1 MSRGFQEA
9 LDYRMRVKLKTSCT
23 SDAHR
28 MPKRK
33 ALGQS
38 IVEFAILLPLLIMML
53 SGLIEFGFMLNYYL
67 DIIDAAREAA
77 RFAASDDPL
86 HDDATGVYV
95 DPNPG
100 FYNRAQTV
108 TLQSLTIGSGGQ
120 ITLNPASDDVVV
132 SVFSVLTTPT
142 GGVVDK
148 RFPLGPGE
156 VALYNNKTSE
166 LDVTTDIEPAL
177 DAGAPNTGMVSV
189 EIFYDYHM
197 VLGLPWI
204 RAFVPDPVTL
214 YAYSIMPNV
223 HSEPTPTPP

>member
-1 MSRGFQEA
+1 MLYMTKTFLFWVKIPEETKNVTTRKITPKVLLCRLVMNLFFILHTLRCCLFQF
-9 LDYRMRVKLKTSCT
+9 LY
-23 SDAHR
+23 
-28 MPKRK
+28 
-33 ALGQS
+33 
-38 IVEFAILLPLLIMML
+38 IMML

-86 HDDATGVYV
+86 HDDATGAYI
-95 DPNPG
+95 DPNLA

-132 SVFSVLTTPT
+132 SVFSVTT
-142 GGVVDK
+142 GVVDK

-156 VALYNNKTSE
+156 VALYNNKNSE
-166 LDVTTDIEPAL
+166 LDIATDINPAL
-177 DAGAPNTGMVSV
+177 DAAAPNTGMVSV

-204 RAFVPDPVTL
+204 RLGT
-214 YAYSIMPNV
+214 Y
-223 HSEPTPTPP
+223 T

>member
-1 MSRGFQEA
+1 
-9 LDYRMRVKLKTSCT
+9 MRSNLTSNIN
-23 SDAHR
+23 R
-28 MPKRK
+28 QNKKRK
-33 ALGQS
+33 SIGQS

-77 RFAASDDPL
+77 RFAANDDPL
-86 HDDATGVYV
+86 HNDATGVYQ

-100 FYNRAQTV
+100 FYLRTQTV
-108 TLQSLTIGSGGQ
+108 ALQSLTIGSGGQ
-120 ITLNPASDDVVV
+120 ITLNPASDDVVISAWSV
-132 SVFSVLTTPT
+132 S
-142 GGVVDK
+142 GGLVDK
-148 RFPLGPGE
+148 RYPFGTGE
-156 VALYNNKTSE
+156 VALYSNKVSS
-166 LDVTTDIEPAL
+166 LDTTTDINPAL
-177 DAGAPNTGMVSV
+177 NAAAPNTGMVAV

-223 HSEPTPTPP
+223 NVEPTPTPIP

>member
-1 MSRGFQEA
+1 
-9 LDYRMRVKLKTSCT
+9 MRVRLRTSHK
-23 SDAHR
+23 SDTNR
-28 MPKRK
+28 KPKRK
-33 ALGQS
+33 SFGQS
-38 IVEFAILLPLLIMML
+38 IVEFAVLLPLLIMML

-86 HDDATGVYV
+86 HDDVTGAYI
-95 DPNPG
+95 DPNLA

-132 SVFSVLTTPT
+132 SVFSVLKTPT

-148 RFPLGPGE
+148 RFPVGPGE
-156 VALYNNKTSE
+156 VALYNNKNSE

-177 DAGAPNTGMVSV
+177 DPNAPNTGMVAV

-223 HSEPTPTPP
+223 HAEPTPTPAP